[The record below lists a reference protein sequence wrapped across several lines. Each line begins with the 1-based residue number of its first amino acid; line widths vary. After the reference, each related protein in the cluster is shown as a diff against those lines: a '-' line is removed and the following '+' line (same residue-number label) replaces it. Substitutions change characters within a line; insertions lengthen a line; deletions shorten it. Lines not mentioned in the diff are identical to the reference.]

1 MSYYKGNYIMTN
13 VTKNPDMTAM
23 VTEIVAAYVS
33 NNPMEPENLSA
44 FIQQVYQS
52 LNRLDSKQSYFFS
65 ARSEPAVPVEDS
77 IHPEYIVCLED
88 GLQLKMLKRHLK
100 TSYNMT
106 PEQYRERWNL
116 PSNYPMVAPKYA
128 ERRSSIAKGIGLG
141 RRKGQKKAAA

>member
-1 MSYYKGNYIMTN
+1 MTN
-13 VTKNPDMTAM
+13 ITNNPDMTAM
-23 VTEIVAAYVS
+23 VAEIVAAYVS
-33 NNPMEPENLSA
+33 NNTMEQEDLPG

-52 LNRLDSKQSYFFS
+52 LSRLDSKQSYLFS
-65 ARSEPAVPVEDS
+65 ARSEPAVPIEDS

-88 GLQLKMLKRHLK
+88 GLHLKMLKRHLK